1 MQERDL
7 SWALMESSSE
17 ALMSFD
23 KSAFD
28 QLRSN
33 RMAYVDGLRRNKG
46 FEAGILGLLTQLY
59 PDNAHFIYELLQN
72 AEDAKASHA
81 RFRLTKES
89 LIFEHDGS
97 RLFSARDVESITSI
111 GDSTKADSPT
121 EIGKFGVGFKAVF
134 AYTQTPEVHSGDYHF
149 RIRDLVVPELL
160 TIPRSGVD
168 GFDTQF
174 TFPFDH
180 VKKTGRSATTE
191 IAGALQALGDA
202 TLLFLSN
209 IGRISYVLPDGSIGS
224 LERVLPSEMQQA
236 GRAGEHIQVTINSP
250 TADSRR
256 SNWLRYRQT
265 VTIEDESARKECA
278 VAVAFSLEVE
288 EEGRTKKSKWRMI
301 PLSPGRVC
309 IYFPADKETS
319 NLRFHLHAPFAST
332 VARDSVRDSKG
343 NDQLLS
349 AIAELA
355 ASSMEDIRDR
365 GLLTTAFLNIL
376 PIEDDGIPPFYRPVM
391 DRLIDAFKKSALVP
405 SRYAGHRAGDE
416 ICRGPSDLVNLIND
430 EDLALLT
437 RGQWENV
444 AWCSNAPQ
452 ANQRA
457 DKFLDSLAIDE
468 WGWDELCASLNCAE
482 FRLKHIE
489 KDLGRPARLSA
500 WLSDKEDSW
509 LRRFYS
515 VLHEAT
521 EKHSNSLDITD
532 LAFIRVEREGVF
544 SLVKPAEAFFP
555 LNDNDTVQ
563 EDVLLVKSATYLAG
577 KAGTQSSTARQF
589 LERAGVRVFDEAADL
604 ERLIATYGGK
614 TYPDL
619 KVHLGHMKR
628 FVEFFKARPQRL
640 DVFSKEAIFVA
651 QNDDNGEDAKLR
663 WSTAG
668 NLYLDLPFEDTGLAG
683 TVAAKDKWALWS
695 GYEKV
700 SAKKAFV
707 EFVKVLGIQSELAIV
722 EAYTW
727 DNPASAE
734 LRRDYRRSGVRQ
746 TASSIDKDW
755 TIEGIDALVESPT
768 IEGSRLLWSTL
779 IRADG
784 VFAYARFRPNR
795 QYTTRQ
801 ADSQLVHWLKN
812 HAWIP
817 NSEGNFHLPKDIG
830 RGQLPTGFLYD
841 DRNGLLTAIGFE
853 ASIQRQTEEYQRKDV
868 AAKEFGFDGLD
879 AASEMAKAL
888 RISGMD
894 PKAAVELLLQNSA
907 RPEQPE
913 EEVRNPSRRR
923 RGVLEHREN
932 APTKEAVRRER
943 SIQPNVQG
951 VVAEAKAY
959 LRAKYTNGQGQMVCQ
974 VCRNEMPFK
983 LGTGEHYFEAV
994 QAIRGLSQHYYE
1006 NRLALCPTCAAMYQY
1021 ARACTDTELKDRVE
1035 AIDGET
1041 VGLSVELDVV
1051 LAGLTRKIRFV
1062 GTHFFDLRVVL
1073 DGSEAKD
1080 E

>member
-7 SWALMESSSE
+7 SGALMESSSE

-160 TIPRSGVD
+160 TIPMGGVD

-180 VKKTGRSATTE
+180 LKKTGRSATTE

-209 IGRISYVLPDGSIGS
+209 IGRISYVLPDGSMGS
-224 LERVLPSEMQQA
+224 LERVLPLEMQQA
-236 GRAGEHIQVTINSP
+236 GRSGEHIQVTVNSP
-250 TADSRR
+250 AADSRR

-278 VAVAFSLEVE
+278 VAVAFSLEE
-288 EEGRTKKSKWRMI
+288 EARTKKSKWRMI

-343 NDQLLS
+343 NDKLLT

-355 ASSMEDIRDR
+355 ASSMEDIRER

-376 PIEDDGIPPFYRPVM
+376 PIEDDGIPQFYRPVM

-416 ICRGPSDLVNLIND
+416 IFRGPSDLVNLINN

-444 AWCSNAPQ
+444 AWCANAPQ

-468 WGWDELCASLNCAE
+468 WGWYELRVSLDCTKSW
-482 FRLKHIE
+482 LKHIE

-521 EKHSNSLDITD
+521 EKHRNRLCFTD

-555 LNDNDTVQ
+555 LNDKDTVQ
-563 EDVLLVKSATYLAG
+563 EDVLLVKPATYLAG

-589 LERAGVRVFDEAADL
+589 LESAGVRVFDEAADL

-628 FVEFFKARPQRL
+628 FVEFFKARPERL
-640 DVFSKEAIFVA
+640 DVFSKKTIFVA

-707 EFVKVLGIQSELAIV
+707 EFVKALGIQFELAIIR
-722 EAYTW
+722 ASTW
-727 DNPASAE
+727 QNPDSDKLHE
-734 LRRDYRRSGVRQ
+734 GYRASGVRESGYSQ
-746 TASSIDKDW
+746 NEDW
-755 TIEGIDALVESPT
+755 TIDGIDVLVRSPT
-768 IEGSRLLWSTL
+768 IENSRILWSTL
-779 IRADG
+779 IRASSA
-784 VFAYARFRPNR
+784 VALARYRPNQ
-795 QYTTRQ
+795 QYKTRQ
-801 ADSQLVHWLKN
+801 TDSQLVHCLKN

-817 NSEGNFHLPKDIG
+817 DSEGRFHFPKDIG
-830 RGQLPTGFLYD
+830 RGQLPTGLIYD

-868 AAKEFGFDGLD
+868 VAKEFGFDGHD
-879 AASEMAKAL
+879 EASEIAKAV
-888 RISGMD
+888 RKSGMD
-894 PKAAVELLLQNSA
+894 TKDAVELILQSSA

-943 SIQPNVQG
+943 SIQSNVQG

-994 QAIRGLSQHYYE
+994 QAIRGLSQNYYE

-1041 VGLSVELDVV
+1041 AGLSVELDVV

-1062 GTHFFDLRVVL
+1062 GTHFFDFRVVL

-1080 E
+1080 

>member
-7 SWALMESSSE
+7 SGALMKSSSE

-23 KSAFD
+23 KSEFD

-160 TIPRSGVD
+160 TIPMGGVD

-180 VKKTGRSATTE
+180 LKKTGRSATTE

-209 IGRISYVLPDGSIGS
+209 IGRISYVLPDGSMGS

-236 GRAGEHIQVTINSP
+236 GRSGEHIQVTVNSP
-250 TADSRR
+250 SAESRR
-256 SNWLRYRQT
+256 SNWLLYRQT
-265 VTIEDESARKECA
+265 VTIEDESTSKECA
-278 VAVAFSLEVE
+278 IAVAFGLGE
-288 EEGRTKKSKWRMI
+288 ESGRTMKSKWRMI

-343 NDQLLS
+343 NDRLLA

-376 PIEDDGIPPFYRPVM
+376 PIEDDGIPPFYRPIM
-391 DRLIDAFKKSALVP
+391 DRLIDTFKKSALVP

-416 ICRGPSDLVNLIND
+416 IFRGPSDLVNLIND
-430 EDLALLT
+430 EDLEFLT

-444 AWCSNAPQ
+444 AWCANTPQ

-468 WGWDELCASLNCAE
+468 WGWNELCASLNCAK
-482 FRLKHIE
+482 FRLEHIE
-489 KDLGRPARLSA
+489 NDLGRPARLSA

-521 EKHSNSLDITD
+521 EKHISLDVTD
-532 LAFIRVEREGVF
+532 LAFIRIEREGVF

-555 LNDNDTVQ
+555 LNDKDTVR
-563 EDVLLVKSATYLAG
+563 EDVLLVKPATYLAV
-577 KAGTQSSTARQF
+577 KAATQSSTARQF
-589 LERAGVRVFDEAADL
+589 LEWAGVRVFDEAANL
-604 ERLIATYGGK
+604 ERLIATYVGK
-614 TYPDL
+614 NYPDL
-619 KVHLGHMKR
+619 KVHLGHMKT
-628 FVEFFKARPQRL
+628 FLEFFKARPDRL
-640 DVFSKEAIFVA
+640 DVFLRKAIFIG
-651 QNDDNGEDAKLR
+651 QKKDNEEEIKLDWR
-663 WSTAG
+663 RAG
-668 NLYLDLPFEDTGLAG
+668 KLYLDLPFEDTGLAG
-683 TVAAKDKWALWS
+683 TVAVKDRWALWS

-707 EFVKVLGIQSELAIV
+707 EFVKALGIQSELAII
-722 EAYTW
+722 EASTW
-727 DNPASAE
+727 QNPDKNK
-734 LRRDYRRSGVRQ
+734 LHKDYLAYGVRKSGY
-746 TASSIDKDW
+746 AKNEDW
-755 TIEGIDALVESPT
+755 TIDGIDVLVRSPT
-768 IEGSRLLWSTL
+768 IENSRILWSTL
-779 IRADG
+779 IRASST
-784 VFAYARFRPNR
+784 VAFARYRPNQ
-795 QYTTRQ
+795 QYKTIQ
-801 ADSQLVHWLKN
+801 ADSQLVHCLKN

-817 NSEGNFHLPKDIG
+817 DSEGRFHFPKDIG
-830 RGQLPTGFLYD
+830 RGQLPTGFVYD

-879 AASEMAKAL
+879 AASEIAKAL
-888 RISGMD
+888 RKSGMG
-894 PKAAVELLLQNSA
+894 PKAAAELILQNSA

-943 SIQPNVQG
+943 SIQSNVQG

-994 QAIRGLSQHYYE
+994 QAIRGLSQNYYE

-1041 VGLSVELDVV
+1041 AGLSVELEVV

-1080 E
+1080 

>member
-1 MQERDL
+1 MQDRDL
-7 SWALMESSSE
+7 SGALMESSSE

-46 FEAGILGLLTQLY
+46 FEAGIIGLLTQLY

-160 TIPRSGVD
+160 TIPRGGVD

-209 IGRISYVLPDGSIGS
+209 ISRISYVLPDGSMGS
-224 LERVLPSEMQQA
+224 LERVLPLEMQQA
-236 GRAGEHIQVTINSP
+236 GRSGEHIQITVNSP
-250 TADSRR
+250 AADSRR

-278 VAVAFSLEVE
+278 VAVAFCLEVE
-288 EEGRTKKSKWRMI
+288 EEGRPKKSKWRVI

-332 VARDSVRDSKG
+332 VARDSIRDSKG
-343 NDQLLS
+343 NDKLLA
-349 AIAELA
+349 AIAEVT
-355 ASSMEDIRDR
+355 ASSMEDIREH

-376 PIEDDGIPPFYRPVM
+376 PIEDDGIPQFYRPVM

-416 ICRGPSDLVNLIND
+416 IFRGPSDLVNLINN

-437 RGQWENV
+437 RGKWENI
-444 AWCSNAPQ
+444 AWCANAPQ

-457 DKFLDSLAIDE
+457 DKFLDSLAITE
-468 WGWDELCASLNCAE
+468 WGWAELCVSLNCE
-482 FRLKHIE
+482 EWRLKHIE
-489 KDLGRPARLSA
+489 EDLVRPARLSA

-521 EKHSNSLDITD
+521 EKHRNSLDITD
-532 LAFIRVEREGVF
+532 LAFVRVEREGVLY
-544 SLVKPAEAFFP
+544 LVKPAEAYFS
-555 LNDNDTVQ
+555 LNDENSVQ
-563 EDVLLVKSATYLAG
+563 EDVLLVKPATYLAG

-589 LERAGVRVFDEAADL
+589 LESAGVRVFDEAADL

-614 TYPDL
+614 TYPGV
-619 KVHLGHMKR
+619 KVHLWHMTR
-628 FVEFFKARPQRL
+628 FVEFFKARPERL
-640 DVFSKEAIFVA
+640 DVFSEKAIFVV
-651 QNDDNGEDAKLR
+651 QNDDNGGDAKLS
-663 WSTAG
+663 WTTADD
-668 NLYLDLPFEDTGLAG
+668 LYLDLPFEDTGLAG
-683 TVAAKDKWALWS
+683 TVAAKDKRALWS
-695 GYEKV
+695 GYEEV
-700 SAKKAFV
+700 FAKKAFV
-707 EFVKVLGIQSELAIV
+707 EFVKALGIQSKLAIIR
-722 EAYTW
+722 ASTW
-727 DNPASAE
+727 QNPDSRKLHEDYFASGARE
-734 LRRDYRRSGVRQ
+734 SGY
-746 TASSIDKDW
+746 SKNEDW
-755 TIEGIDALVESPT
+755 TIDGIDVFVGSPT
-768 IEGSRLLWSTL
+768 IENSRILWSTL
-779 IRADG
+779 IRASSA
-784 VFAYARFRPNR
+784 VALARYRPNK
-795 QYTTRQ
+795 QYTPRQ
-801 ADSQLVHWLKN
+801 ADSQLVHCLKN

-817 NSEGNFHLPKDIG
+817 DSEGRFHFPKDIG
-830 RGQLPTGFLYD
+830 RGQLPAGFIYD
-841 DRNGLLTAIGFE
+841 DSNGLLTAIGFE

-879 AASEMAKAL
+879 AASEIAQAL
-888 RISGMD
+888 RKSGMG
-894 PKAAVELLLQNSA
+894 PKAAAELILQNSA

-913 EEVRNPSRRR
+913 EEVRNSIRRR

-943 SIQPNVQG
+943 SIQSNVQG

-994 QAIRGLSQHYYE
+994 QAIRGLSQNYYE

-1041 VGLSVELDVV
+1041 AGLSVELDVV

-1073 DGSEAKD
+1073 DGSEDKD
-1080 E
+1080 